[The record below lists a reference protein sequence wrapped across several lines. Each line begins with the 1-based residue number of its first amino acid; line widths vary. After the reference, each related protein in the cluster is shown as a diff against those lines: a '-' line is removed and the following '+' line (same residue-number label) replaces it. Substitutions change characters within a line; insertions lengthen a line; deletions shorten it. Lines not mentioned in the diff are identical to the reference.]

1 METFSIEGTIEF
13 KNIESG
19 FWAMIDKQNKKWRF
33 VNLPIEFQKNGLTT
47 KINVKLVDEAVSSIM
62 WGKPVEVVK

>member
-19 FWAMIDKQNKKWRF
+19 FWVMIDNNNKKWRF
-33 VNLPIEFQKNGLTT
+33 VNLPSELQKNGLST
-47 KINVKLVDEAVSSIM
+47 KLNVKLVDEAVSLIM
-62 WGKPVEVVK
+62 WGKAVEVIK

>member
-19 FWAMIDKQNKKWRF
+19 FWAMIDQQNKKWRF

-47 KINVKLVDEAVSSIM
+47 KINVKLVDESASIIM